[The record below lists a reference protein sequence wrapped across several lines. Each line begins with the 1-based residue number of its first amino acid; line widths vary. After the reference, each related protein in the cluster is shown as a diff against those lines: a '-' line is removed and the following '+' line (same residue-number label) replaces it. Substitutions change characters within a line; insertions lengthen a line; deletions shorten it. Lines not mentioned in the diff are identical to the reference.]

1 MRRTALKTLMTMCL
15 VVLAGCGFQ
24 LRGQAV
30 LPFDKAYV
38 DASPSSILGGM
49 LKKQLEQRSK
59 LVNMRNQ
66 ANVVV
71 KLTGETRDK
80 SILTLSSAG
89 KVQEYRL
96 VHKVAVSVTDPE
108 DKVILPQV
116 TLQQTRDFSYNS
128 QEVLATDAFEASLH
142 HDMDEQIL
150 QQIMRRLAFVHKP

>member
-1 MRRTALKTLMTMCL
+1 MRRTALKTLMMMGL
-15 VVLAGCGFQ
+15 VVLTGCGFE
-24 LRGQAV
+24 LRGQAA

-38 DASPSSILGGM
+38 AAAPSSILGGM
-49 LKKQLEQRSK
+49 LKRQLEQRSK

-66 ANVVV
+66 ANIVIN
-71 KLTGETRDK
+71 LSDESRDK

-96 VHKVAVSVTDPE
+96 VHKIVVSVTDPE
-108 DKVILPQV
+108 EREILPPV

-128 QEVLATDAFEASLH
+128 QQALATDAFEASLH

-150 QQIMRRLAFVHKP
+150 QQIMRRLAFVHQP